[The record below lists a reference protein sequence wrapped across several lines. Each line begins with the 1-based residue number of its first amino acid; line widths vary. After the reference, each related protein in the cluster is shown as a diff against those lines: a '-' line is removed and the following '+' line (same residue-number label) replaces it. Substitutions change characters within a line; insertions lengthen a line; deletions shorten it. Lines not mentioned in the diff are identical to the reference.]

1 MFGKLAGKMSY
12 FQVAY
17 VVIVVSTM
25 FAASFGIAQADA
37 IDTLVNKASFVAG
50 MVSMVVGF
58 LMLLVIGI
66 QVQMGAA
73 VRSPAMIGGRHGGR
87 LCPDSRAGNRLL
99 RHRHLQPDHRD
110 PERGGEVDQPGALQI
125 EEWRACWTRR

>member
-1 MFGKLAGKMSY
+1 MLGKVVGRLSY
-12 FQVAY
+12 FQVVY
-17 VVIVVSTM
+17 IVVVVSTM

-73 VRSPAMIGGRHGGR
+73 VRSPAMIGTAMGGVFALIAGLVIVFFATDIFNLIIGTLNDAGRSTD
-87 LCPDSRAGNRLL
+87 L
-99 RHRHLQPDHRD
+99 
-110 PERGGEVDQPGALQI
+110 ERF
-125 EEWRACWTRR
+125 R